1 MKASMIVDIK
11 YLPEFER
18 RAKKMAKKYRSF
30 VQDYDKF
37 LDSLEENPFQGTSLG
52 MDVYKTRMAVLSKGK
67 GKSGGVRVLTYTV
80 QKVNPEKIVIT
91 LLSIFDKSDI
101 ENVSDGYI
109 KSLVKEVK
117 NQYED

>member
-1 MKASMIVDIK
+1 MG
-11 YLPEFER
+11 Y
-18 RAKKMAKKYRSF
+18 
-30 VQDYDKF
+30 
-37 LDSLEENPFQGTSLG
+37 LEENTLQATSITTR
-52 MDVYKTRMAVLSKGK
+52 VYKTRIAVLSKRK
-67 GKSGGVRVLTYTV
+67 RNSGGVRVLTYTV
-80 QKVNPEKIVIT
+80 QKVNPEKMVIT

>member
-1 MKASMIVDIK
+1 MKANMIVDIK

-30 VQDYDKF
+30 IDDYDKF
-37 LDSLEENPFQGTSLG
+37 LGSLEENPFQGTSLG
-52 MDVYKTRMAVLSKGK
+52 MGVYKTRMAVLSKGK
-67 GKSGGVRVLTYTV
+67 SGGVRVLIYTV

>member
-1 MKASMIVDIK
+1 
-11 YLPEFER
+11 
-18 RAKKMAKKYRSF
+18 
-30 VQDYDKF
+30 
-37 LDSLEENPFQGTSLG
+37 
-52 MDVYKTRMAVLSKGK
+52 
-67 GKSGGVRVLTYTV
+67 VLTYTV